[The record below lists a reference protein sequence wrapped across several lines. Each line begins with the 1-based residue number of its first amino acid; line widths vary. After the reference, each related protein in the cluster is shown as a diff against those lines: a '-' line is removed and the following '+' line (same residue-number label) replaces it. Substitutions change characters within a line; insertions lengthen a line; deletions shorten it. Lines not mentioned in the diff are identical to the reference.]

1 MIIVLL
7 LQACLHIAG
16 GSTSWVKDVSDANRG
31 DHSNGSGLGEG
42 VGATSRRECI
52 SLDGQI
58 IPHGDNYVPGPDYC
72 SVCKCEEG
80 KPRFCRAVLCQPP
93 QNCKSFRVGKTCCD
107 FICLDDI
114 LPKVPDNNGTTTT
127 DLGLRMVASAITA
140 ILSLALLLFLI
151 HRLRQRRLRA
161 QQQYYEDQLDSPV
174 GVGAGALGDGCH
186 NNACCHNAAYCTA
199 NDHVDLFF
207 ETRTP
212 PYALWKP
219 PSFYFNYEDNPP
231 PYSEVVGTSGYQS
244 SSLGPLTVQL
254 PRESSADQAPIG
266 IASQASAVAGMAQAA
281 SQLGTL
287 ERRERVLRSDQI
299 YEDNDQQIDILP
311 NEPAPPYST
320 LLPSN
325 HSRGPPQSPAHRSP
339 IPSYTPTTLETQ
351 GPQTSVR
358 RSPVPQ
364 YTLATLDT
372 HGPQSPA
379 RRSPIPQYT
388 PTTLDTHAP
397 KSLASKSST
406 PQYVLSAANSNASPI
421 NLALGT
427 GTDNAQVSP
436 RHNRH
441 MLQSD
446 NIQNTWLSPVH
457 NKQDNISSRNH
468 LTRAPDGDGFPTRE
482 HNIDHIEEIGAVG
495 GMSSSINICY
505 MNGETSK
512 KSSDSDTVDS
522 FDPDSINQD
531 DHADSHSSSQI
542 TTVRQRVRTITEKQ
556 QQQQQMSTLEDFR
569 IRLTQDLS
577 DSSLSSTTQGP
588 TTQTM
593 STTSSSD
600 DTSCDTFDH

>member
-42 VGATSRRECI
+42 VGAASSRDCI
-52 SLDGQI
+52 SLEGQRV
-58 IPHGDNYVPGPDYC
+58 PHGENYVPGPDYC
-72 SVCKCEEG
+72 SVCRCEEG
-80 KPRFCRAVLCQPP
+80 KPSFCRAVLCQPP

-114 LPKVPDNNGTTTT
+114 LPKVPDGNNGPTTT

-174 GVGAGALGDGCH
+174 GIGAGALGDSCH

-207 ETRTP
+207 ESQTP

-231 PYSEVVGTSGYQS
+231 PYSEVVGTSGNQS

-281 SQLGTL
+281 SRLGTLERRERVGTL
-287 ERRERVLRSDQI
+287 ERRERVLRSDQV
-299 YEDNDQQIDILP
+299 YEDNDQQRDILP

-339 IPSYTPTTLETQ
+339 IP
-351 GPQTSVR
+351 
-358 RSPVPQ
+358 Q
-364 YTLATLDT
+364 YSSITLDT
-372 HGPQSPA
+372 HGPQSPV
-379 RRSPIPQYT
+379 RRSPIPQH
-388 PTTLDTHAP
+388 TLDTHA
-397 KSLASKSST
+397 SKSPVRKSPT

-421 NLALGT
+421 H
-427 GTDNAQVSP
+427 GTDNTRVSP
-436 RHNRH
+436 RHNGQTIQ
-441 MLQSD
+441 QSD
-446 NIQNTWLSPVH
+446 IIQTTWLSPIH
-457 NKQDNISSRNH
+457 NKHENMSRLTSS
-468 LTRAPDGDGFPTRE
+468 TTAPDVDGFPKSE
-482 HNIDHIEEIGAVG
+482 INIDQIEEIGAVG
-495 GMSSSINICY
+495 GMSNIINIQCQCNPLNKCNICY
-505 MNGETSK
+505 MKGETSK
-512 KSSDSDTVDS
+512 NPAESDNVDS
-522 FDPDSINQD
+522 FDPESINQD
-531 DHADSHSSSQI
+531 DHVDSHLSQI
-542 TTVRQRVRTITEKQ
+542 TTVRQRVRTFTER
-556 QQQQQMSTLEDFR
+556 QQQQMSTLEDFR
-569 IRLTQDLS
+569 VRLTQDLS

-588 TTQTM
+588 TTQTL
-593 STTSSSD
+593 STSSSD
-600 DTSCDTFDH
+600 DTSYDTFDH